1 MSNIVIPALT
11 ASSLDTF
18 PAFPGVTLAQQTQAP
33 PVAGETQQPST
44 TSEGQQPLG
53 PNGGQQAP
61 PSSPFG
67 GGILLIFVGFFMLL
81 ILMQVFG
88 GRKQKKQREQMLA
101 SLAKHD
107 RVQTIGGVI
116 GAIAEIRDNEIVLKV
131 DENTNTKMRFA
142 RSSVQQVLKKAGA
155 RSETSS
161 VEEPEMAN
169 A

>member
-1 MSNIVIPALT
+1 MSNTVIPALT
-11 ASSLDTF
+11 ASSIDTF

-33 PVAGETQQPST
+33 PVAGEAQQPT

-53 PNGGQQAP
+53 PNGGQQAQP
-61 PSSPFG
+61 QSPFG
-67 GGILLIFVGFFMLL
+67 GGFLLIFVGFFMLL
-81 ILMQVFG
+81 ILMQIFG

-155 RSETSS
+155 RGETSA
-161 VEEPEMAN
+161 VEEPEMAS